1 MTKNHISLEN
11 LKIKSE
17 NARKRIVEKISNSP
31 LIKSNIYGT
40 DLFFKA
46 ENFQFSGSFKIRGAF
61 SKLTQLEKEGVL
73 KNAKLI
79 TASSGNHGL
88 ACSYAARELGGDLTV
103 VLPETVAIVKLEKIR
118 SYGITVILE
127 GQESGEAETHAQK
140 LAKEE
145 GYLYVSPYNDLDII
159 AGQGTI
165 GLELIEALGQNGIDN
180 VFVSMGGG
188 GLISGISAVLKAA
201 NPNIKVWG
209 VSAENSCTLGDSLK
223 LGKIVDTKH
232 LPTLA
237 DGVSGGIDSD
247 TVTFEIC
254 KSTVDELLWCD
265 EKEITSSF
273 LKFAFDEH
281 QIIEGSAALA
291 LAGYEKVSEQ
301 LKGQTSVVIAC
312 GANVDQSL
320 VQKLLSQN

>member
-188 GLISGISAVLKAA
+188 GLISGISAVLKAV

-209 VSAENSCTLGDSLK
+209 VSAENSCTLGDSLR

-320 VQKLLSQN
+320 VQKLLSEN

>member
-188 GLISGISAVLKAA
+188 GLISGISAVLKAV

-223 LGKIVDTKH
+223 LGRIVDTKH

-301 LKGQTSVVIAC
+301 LKGQTSIVIAC

-320 VQKLLSQN
+320 VQKLLSKN

>member
-1 MTKNHISLEN
+1 M
-11 LKIKSE
+11 
-17 NARKRIVEKISNSP
+17 
-31 LIKSNIYGT
+31 
-40 DLFFKA
+40 
-46 ENFQFSGSFKIRGAF
+46 
-61 SKLTQLEKEGVL
+61 
-73 KNAKLI
+73 
-79 TASSGNHGL
+79 
-88 ACSYAARELGGDLTV
+88 
-103 VLPETVAIVKLEKIR
+103 
-118 SYGITVILE
+118 
-127 GQESGEAETHAQK
+127 
-140 LAKEE
+140 
-145 GYLYVSPYNDLDII
+145 DII

-188 GLISGISAVLKAA
+188 GLISGISAVLKAV
-201 NPNIKVWG
+201 NPKIKVWG

-254 KSTVDELLWCD
+254 QSTVDDLLWCD

-281 QIIEGSAALA
+281 QIVEGSAALA
-291 LAGYEKVSEQ
+291 LAGYEKVSDQ

-320 VQKLLSQN
+320 VQKLLSEN

>member
-188 GLISGISAVLKAA
+188 GLISGISAVLKAV

-223 LGKIVDTKH
+223 LGRIVDTKH

>member
-127 GQESGEAETHAQK
+127 GQESGEAETYAQK

-188 GLISGISAVLKAA
+188 GLISGISAVLKAV

-223 LGKIVDTKH
+223 LGRIVDTKH

>member
-188 GLISGISAVLKAA
+188 GLISGISAVLKAV

-209 VSAENSCTLGDSLK
+209 VSAENSCTLGDSLR

>member
-1 MTKNHISLEN
+1 MTKNNISLEN

-17 NARKRIVEKISNSP
+17 NAHKRIVEKISNSP

-188 GLISGISAVLKAA
+188 GLISGISAV
-201 NPNIKVWG
+201 
-209 VSAENSCTLGDSLK
+209 
-223 LGKIVDTKH
+223 
-232 LPTLA
+232 
-237 DGVSGGIDSD
+237 
-247 TVTFEIC
+247 
-254 KSTVDELLWCD
+254 
-265 EKEITSSF
+265 
-273 LKFAFDEH
+273 
-281 QIIEGSAALA
+281 
-291 LAGYEKVSEQ
+291 
-301 LKGQTSVVIAC
+301 
-312 GANVDQSL
+312 
-320 VQKLLSQN
+320 

>member
-188 GLISGISAVLKAA
+188 GLISGISAVLKAV

-223 LGKIVDTKH
+223 LGRIVDTKH

-301 LKGQTSVVIAC
+301 LKGQTSIVIAC

>member
-17 NARKRIVEKISNSP
+17 NAHKRIVEKISNSP

-223 LGKIVDTKH
+223 LGRIVDTKH

>member
-188 GLISGISAVLKAA
+188 GLISGISAVLKVV

-223 LGKIVDTKH
+223 LGRIVDTKH

-301 LKGQTSVVIAC
+301 LKGQTSIVIAC

>member
-17 NARKRIVEKISNSP
+17 NAHKRIVEKISNSP
-31 LIKSNIYGT
+31 LITSNIYGT
-40 DLFFKA
+40 DIFFKA

-188 GLISGISAVLKAA
+188 GLISGISAVLKVV

-223 LGKIVDTKH
+223 LGRIVDTKH

-301 LKGQTSVVIAC
+301 LKGQTSIVIAC

>member
-1 MTKNHISLEN
+1 M
-11 LKIKSE
+11 
-17 NARKRIVEKISNSP
+17 EKISNSP

-127 GQESGEAETHAQK
+127 GQESGEAETYAQK

-188 GLISGISAVLKAA
+188 GLISGISAVLKAV

-209 VSAENSCTLGDSLK
+209 VSAENSCTLGDSLR

>member
-1 MTKNHISLEN
+1 MTKNDISLEN
-11 LKIKSE
+11 LKINAE
-17 NARKRIVEKISNSP
+17 NAHKRIVDKISNSP
-31 LIKSNIYGT
+31 LIMSNIYGK

-61 SKLTQLEKEGVL
+61 SKLTKLKKAGTL

-103 VLPETVAIVKLEKIR
+103 VLPETVASVKLEKIK
-118 SYGITVILE
+118 SYGISVILK

-140 LAKEE
+140 LAEE
-145 GYLYVSPYNDLDII
+145 EDYLYISPYNDLDII

-165 GLELIEALGQNGIDN
+165 GLELIEALGGTGIDN

-188 GLISGISAVLKAA
+188 GLISGISGVLKAV
-201 NPNIKVWG
+201 NSNTKVWG
-209 VSAENSCTLGDSLK
+209 VSAKNSCTLGDSLK
-223 LGKIVDTKH
+223 IGKIIDTEH

-281 QIIEGSAALA
+281 QIVEGSAALA

-320 VQKLLSQN
+320 VKKLLVKN